1 MSFLTYKIPCKL
13 KKLGRVAEP
22 LLKTDLR
29 LNGAEGFCA
38 GDPPEVGKFFEMFAS
53 SPNPEALGRLVSTS
67 TIQKLE
73 PLGPNSWRFETYNS
87 VYELEIFNG

>member
-1 MSFLTYKIPCKL
+1 MSILDWKTPCKL

-22 LLKTDLR
+22 LAKTELR
-29 LNGAEGFCA
+29 LNGAEGHCDGA
-38 GDPPEVGKFFEMFAS
+38 PPAVGSYFTMFAS
-53 SPNPEALGRLVSTS
+53 SPNPDAVGRLVSTS

-73 PLGPNSWRFETYNS
+73 SIGPNSWRFETHNS